1 MEDRTALVDRY
12 IAIWNE
18 TDAEQRQEL
27 IAQTWTESAHYLDP
41 LMQGNGHAGIDGL
54 VRGVQ
59 TQFPGFQFRLVSAV
73 DGHHDQLR
81 FVWELGPEGV
91 DAPIVGTDFA
101 TVATDG
107 RLQTVIG
114 FLDRVPAASA

>member
-1 MEDRTALVDRY
+1 MEDHTALVDRY

-27 IAQTWTESAHYLDP
+27 IAKTWTESAHYLDP
-41 LMQGNGHAGIDGL
+41 LMQGDGHAGIDGL

-59 TQFPGFQFRLVSAV
+59 AQFPGFHFRLASAV
-73 DGHHDQLR
+73 DGHHDQVR

-91 DAPIVGTDFA
+91 EAPIIGTDY
-101 TVATDG
+101 
-107 RLQTVIG
+107 
-114 FLDRVPAASA
+114 RVTAASA